1 MGNPPE
7 ALTTAQASDAGG
19 EYRCVVGA
27 WQAHGGELRSYL
39 LHRLGDAQLA
49 EDLLQE
55 TFVKAMKQGRDFCAL
70 GQARAWLFQ
79 VARNALVDHWRAAG
93 RLQTEPLPLM
103 DELPAPEPAGLE
115 PVDALSSCL
124 SRVLGELAPA
134 DAQILR
140 ACEFDGL
147 TVKAFAEAQGLSLSA
162 AKARLLRARQRLR
175 AQMTQDC
182 QVRFDD
188 SGRVAGHTER
198 PPVDAGES

>member
-1 MGNPPE
+1 MDSPVSAMSARAADP
-7 ALTTAQASDAGG
+7 AGV
-19 EYRCVVGA
+19 YRCVVNA
-27 WQAHGGELRSYL
+27 WQVHGGELRNYL

-49 EDLLQE
+49 EELLQE
-55 TFVKAMKQGRDFCAL
+55 TFVKAMHHGRQFCEL
-70 GQARAWLFQ
+70 GNARAWLFQ

-93 RLQTEPLPLM
+93 RLQAELLPLD
-103 DELPAPEPAGLE
+103 DELPAPEPASLE

-124 SRVLGELAPA
+124 SRVLTELAPA

-147 TVKAFAEAQGLSLSA
+147 TVKVFAEGQGLSLSA

-175 AQMTQDC
+175 QQMTQAC

-188 SGRVAGHTER
+188 SGRVAGHIER
-198 PPVDAGES
+198 PPVDLGES